1 MIHLTNVPQKFEWMK
16 AHSYYRGG
24 EYRRYVLLAHHSSG
38 RTERCQDA
46 AATNCCGGRLAWRG
60 RGCFRLRR
68 APSSPT
74 RSLVGG
80 GEGAV
85 GPILL
90 ATIVGIAEPVVVD
103 NELASILAA
112 TGDERGVVLL
122 GDGVVDLGV
131 DLHLDDSGGSGAT
144 IADGAEALERGGP
157 HHHLSAPGAR
167 AAVGAARVSERVL
180 HGLPPAKSCAWCRA
194 GLRPSALAVPLS
206 LSLR

>member
-1 MIHLTNVPQKFEWMK
+1 
-16 AHSYYRGG
+16 
-24 EYRRYVLLAHHSSG
+24 
-38 RTERCQDA
+38 
-46 AATNCCGGRLAWRG
+46 
-60 RGCFRLRR
+60 
-68 APSSPT
+68 
-74 RSLVGG
+74 
-80 GEGAV
+80 V

-194 GLRPSALAVPLS
+194 SLRPSALAVPLS